1 MAVAGDNGAARVTRL
16 IYFGQNVETSGFGVR
31 LYQETFSVVV
41 NDFVTKHTFNVDLY
55 PLDVIGNIVVKRS
68 VEFGVIELS

>member
-16 IYFGQNVETSGFGVR
+16 MYFGKNVETSGFGVR